1 MGIID
6 NVKIKRFINES
17 KKRKEIKKAA
27 GICILYRDNILLVH
41 ASDANKERNAYGIP
55 KGGVDPGENYLEA
68 AIRELREETG
78 ISINPRVLDK
88 ELHVANSYNRK
99 GEVSWQLY
107 YYIYK
112 ADDLSDLGMDSTN
125 VNKSDL
131 QAEEVDWAGFVPIP
145 KAYEIINRSQLIIL
159 DRVR

>member
-1 MGIID
+1 MGIS
-6 NVKIKRFINES
+6 KIKVRRFINES
-17 KKRKEIKKAA
+17 KKSIKKAA
-27 GICILYRDNILLVH
+27 GVCVLYKDHILLVH
-41 ASDANKERNAYGIP
+41 ASDANKERNAFGIP
-55 KGGVDPGENYLEA
+55 KGGIDDGENYLDA

-78 ISINPRVLDK
+78 ISINPRVLDR
-88 ELHVANSYNRK
+88 ELNVANSYNRI

-112 ADDLSDLGMDSTN
+112 VNNLSDLGMNSMT
-125 VNKSDL
+125 VRKSDL
-131 QAEEVDWAGFVPIP
+131 QAEEVDWAGFVPIS

>member
-1 MGIID
+1 MGISKNIE
-6 NVKIKRFINES
+6 IRRFINES
-17 KKRKEIKKAA
+17 KKKREIKKAA
-27 GICILYRDNILLVH
+27 GVCVIYRDHILLVH

-55 KGGVDPGENYLEA
+55 KGGVDQGENYLDA

-88 ELHVANSYNRK
+88 ELHVANSYNRR
-99 GEVSWQLY
+99 GEVNWQLY

-112 ADDLSDLGMDSTN
+112 VDDLSDLGMESIN

-131 QAEEVDWAGFVPIP
+131 QAEEVDWAGFVPIS

>member
-145 KAYEIINRSQLIIL
+145 EAYNIINRSQLIIL